1 MAEDSSD
8 GEAHDDDTSH
18 AAPAKKTLEE
28 LMAQKEGEDEAMQR
42 YKMTLLK
49 QDSFEKTDDP
59 RHVVLMEMRILIEDR
74 DPLVFDLVSPK
85 KDTVFVLKEGC
96 KYRIQVRAARVQSAS
111 KRGEVHPLTTR
122 TPRTQL
128 SFKVQNEIVSGLKYK
143 HVVKRAMMKVDT
155 HSEMLGSYAPSKLQV
170 RCRSGEPQTFA
181 SRSPSSAPATGVP
194 SVLPQAR
201 VGGGPLRRRGARPV
215 PRENDLCGRR

>member
-96 KYRIQVRAARVQSAS
+96 KYRIQ
-111 KRGEVHPLTTR
+111 
-122 TPRTQL
+122 L

-170 RCRSGEPQTFA
+170 YQVFFPKGEWEEAPSGALARGQYHVKTTFVDDDKVEHLKFKYDFQIK
-181 SRSPSSAPATGVP
+181 SDW
-194 SVLPQAR
+194 
-201 VGGGPLRRRGARPV
+201 
-215 PRENDLCGRR
+215 E

>member
-111 KRGEVHPLTTR
+111 KRGETPTHHPDAAHAAL
-122 TPRTQL
+122 
-128 SFKVQNEIVSGLKYK
+128 VQG
-143 HVVKRAMMKVDT
+143 
-155 HSEMLGSYAPSKLQV
+155 SERDCLGPQV
-170 RCRSGEPQTFA
+170 
-181 SRSPSSAPATGVP
+181 
-194 SVLPQAR
+194 QAR
-201 VGGGPLRRRGARPV
+201 RQARNDEGRHTLRDAGQLRAEQAPGA
-215 PRENDLCGRR
+215 L

>member
-96 KYRIQVRAARVQSAS
+96 KYRIQARRQGAVGVQEG
-111 KRGEVHPLTTR
+111 R
-122 TPRTQL
+122 
-128 SFKVQNEIVSGLKYK
+128 N
-143 HVVKRAMMKVDT
+143 T
-155 HSEMLGSYAPSKLQV
+155 HSPPGRRA
-170 RCRSGEPQTFA
+170 RS
-181 SRSPSSAPATGVP
+181 SRSKFRTRLSRASSTSTSSSA
-194 SVLPQAR
+194 Q
-201 VGGGPLRRRGARPV
+201 
-215 PRENDLCGRR
+215 